1 MVTMRSPS
9 SLTIGFDGAMS
20 ATSYRVM
27 WRSESAL
34 GNMTV
39 NDTTATI
46 TNLHPGSPYNISV
59 VAINEAGESVRTKL
73 TNELTS
79 TYNY

>member
-1 MVTMRSPS
+1 
-9 SLTIGFDGAMS
+9 
-20 ATSYRVM
+20 
-27 WRSESAL
+27 
-34 GNMTV
+34 MTV

-46 TNLHPGSPYNISV
+46 TNLYPGSPYNISV

-79 TYNY
+79 TYNYWKISFLLDHCEFFYNHVVALLISSVFN